1 MLAPLT
7 SVVCSVQNPLDEDHG
22 DEVTEK
28 EQEEH
33 QLWDE
38 LQEYGVILGVVDF
51 VPQTLIKKVR
61 IFICETFHYLIMTP
75 NVMWMTPKMRE
86 IFIL

>member
-1 MLAPLT
+1 MFAPLAG
-7 SVVCSVQNPLDEDHG
+7 VVGSVQDPLDEDHG
-22 DEVTEK
+22 DEVTEE

-51 VPQTLIKKVR
+51 VPQTLIR
-61 IFICETFHYLIMTP
+61 IRLEFLQGSKRGRG
-75 NVMWMTPKMRE
+75 NV
-86 IFIL
+86 